1 MVTFLSKCR
10 RHLAWGGHT
19 RAPGPGPL
27 SGPRGRPEE
36 PLEEPSWSP
45 PPRSAVRPHPLR
57 AGLRPACEP
66 DAAESASLG
75 TAGLRKTPRVPPLQS
90 SPVAVANIFFQ

>member
-19 RAPGPGPL
+19 RGPGPGPL

-36 PLEEPSWSP
+36 PLEEPSRSP

-66 DAAESASLG
+66 DATKSASPG

-90 SPVAVANIFFQ
+90 SPVTVNC

>member
-19 RAPGPGPL
+19 R
-27 SGPRGRPEE
+27 GPRGRPEE

-66 DAAESASLG
+66 DATKSVSPG

-90 SPVAVANIFFQ
+90 SPVAVNC

>member
-19 RAPGPGPL
+19 R
-27 SGPRGRPEE
+27 GPRGRPEE
-36 PLEEPSWSP
+36 PLEEPSRSP